1 MQARANGQA
10 EPKPAHSAESAILW
24 AGSPNGVE
32 RSLIEAEGIPFA
44 PIQTGQLR
52 GMNPLT
58 ALANAGKMVVGIR
71 QALALLN
78 DFRPDVC
85 FVTGGYVCTPVAIAC
100 RLRRIPVLVYLPDM
114 TPGLAIRMLS
124 TIAQRVA
131 VSFPETAAFF
141 GEKAV
146 VTGYPVRQALL
157 DAIHDRHAARQRLGQ
172 ALRIEW
178 GENRERSKG
187 ENLPLLL
194 VFGGSQG
201 SRSINKAVWSALPAL
216 LPLAHIVHVVGVR
229 DWPLLAEHQP
239 ELPEALARR
248 YHPVDY
254 LHDEMALALAAS
266 DLALAR
272 AGAST
277 LAEFPIASL
286 PAVLVPL
293 PISGGHQ
300 FPNAQ
305 KLADS
310 GGAVIVRDEELS
322 TKLQPILIDLLQDDT
337 RRAEMGAAIA
347 TLAAPQAGMNIAQA
361 LVELGTTGRALSGNP
376 AYA

>member
-1 MQARANGQA
+1 M
-10 EPKPAHSAESAILW
+10 W

-32 RSLIEAEGIPFA
+32 RSLVEAEGVPFA
-44 PIQTGQLR
+44 SIQTGQLR

-71 QALALLN
+71 QSLALLA

-100 RLRRIPVLVYLPDM
+100 RLRRIPVLVYLPDL

-124 TIAQRVA
+124 TIAQQVA
-131 VSFPETAAFF
+131 VSFPETAAYF
-141 GEKAV
+141 GAKAV

-157 DAIHDRHAARQRLGQ
+157 DAVNNREEARQKLAA
-172 ALRIEW
+172 ALQFDWEE
-178 GENRERSKG
+178 GEDR
-187 ENLPLLL
+187 LPLLL

-201 SRSINKAVWSALPAL
+201 SRSINQAIWSALPHL
-216 LPLAHIVHVVGVR
+216 LPQAHIVHVVGVR
-229 DWPLLAEHQP
+229 DWPLLAEHMP
-239 ELPEALARR
+239 VLPESLSRR

-254 LHDEMALALAAS
+254 LHDEMALALAAA
-266 DLALAR
+266 DLAVAR

-277 LAEFPIASL
+277 LAEFPIARL
-286 PAVLVPL
+286 PSVLVPL

-305 KLADS
+305 KLADC
-310 GGAVIVRDEELS
+310 GGAVIIRDEALSEKLLPTLNELLADENRR
-322 TKLQPILIDLLQDDT
+322 LQ
-337 RRAEMGAAIA
+337 MGADAA
-347 TLAAPQAGMNIAQA
+347 TLAVPQAGLNIAQA
-361 LVELGTTGRALSGNP
+361 IVRLGSP
-376 AYA
+376 A

>member
-1 MQARANGQA
+1 M
-10 EPKPAHSAESAILW
+10 
-24 AGSPNGVE
+24 
-32 RSLIEAEGIPFA
+32 EAEGIPFA

-58 ALANAGKMVVGIR
+58 ALANGGKMVVGIR
-71 QALALLN
+71 QSLALLSG
-78 DFRPDVC
+78 FRPDVC

-100 RLRRIPVLVYLPDM
+100 RLRRIPVLVYLPDL

-131 VSFPETAAFF
+131 VSFPETAAYF
-141 GEKAV
+141 GAKAV

-157 DAIHDRHAARQRLGQ
+157 DAVESREEARRKLGL
-172 ALRIEW
+172 ALEIAW
-178 GENRERSKG
+178 GEG
-187 ENLPLLL
+187 EGQLPLLL

-201 SRSINKAVWSALPAL
+201 SRSINQAIWSALPSL
-216 LPLAHIVHVVGVR
+216 LPQAHIVHVVGVR
-229 DWPLLAEHQP
+229 DWPLLAEHTP
-239 ELPEALARR
+239 VLPESLSRR

-254 LHDEMALALAAS
+254 LHDEMALALAAA
-266 DLALAR
+266 DLAVAR

-277 LAEFPIASL
+277 LAEFPIARL
-286 PAVLVPL
+286 PSVLVPL

-310 GGAVIVRDEELS
+310 GGAVIIRDEMLSEKLLPTLNELLADES
-322 TKLQPILIDLLQDDT
+322 RRLQMGEDVAKL
-337 RRAEMGAAIA
+337 AV
-347 TLAAPQAGMNIAQA
+347 PQAGMNIAQA
-361 LVELGTTGRALSGNP
+361 IIRLASPT
-376 AYA
+376 

>member
-1 MQARANGQA
+1 MAHGQPPENEIA
-10 EPKPAHSAESAILW
+10 LLW
-24 AGSPNGVE
+24 AGSPHGVE
-32 RSLIEAEGIPFA
+32 RSLVEAEGIPFA

-52 GMNPLT
+52 GMNPL
-58 ALANAGKMVVGIR
+58 AAAANAGKMVVGIR
-71 QALALLN
+71 QALALLS

-100 RLRRIPVLVYLPDM
+100 RLRRIPVLVYLPDL

-131 VSFPETAAFF
+131 VSFPETASYF
-141 GEKAV
+141 GAKAV
-146 VTGYPVRQALL
+146 VTGYPVRQSLL
-157 DAIHDRHAARQRLGQ
+157 DAVNNREEARSKL
-172 ALRIEW
+172 ALALKIEW
-178 GENRERSKG
+178 ELAENGEP
-187 ENLPLLL
+187 LPLLL

-201 SRSINKAVWSALPAL
+201 SRSINQAIWSALPSL
-216 LPLAHIVHVVGVR
+216 LPQAHILHVVGVR
-229 DWPLLAEHQP
+229 DWPLLAEHTP
-239 ELPEALARR
+239 VLPEGLSRR

-254 LHDEMALALAAS
+254 LHDEMALALATA

-277 LAEFPIASL
+277 LAEFPIARL
-286 PAVLVPL
+286 PSVLVPL

-305 KLADS
+305 KLADA
-310 GGAVIVRDEELS
+310 GGAVIIRDEALPK
-322 TKLQPILIDLLQDDT
+322 KLLPTLNDLLANEK
-337 RRAEMGAAIA
+337 RRLQMGADVAK
-347 TLAAPQAGMNIAQA
+347 LAVPQAGLNIARSI
-361 LVELGTTGRALSGNP
+361 VDLGTTTAIGSKGT

>member
-1 MQARANGQA
+1 M
-10 EPKPAHSAESAILW
+10 W

-32 RSLIEAEGIPFA
+32 RSLVEAEGVPFA
-44 PIQTGQLR
+44 SIQTGQLR

-71 QALALLN
+71 QALALLS

-100 RLRRIPVLVYLPDM
+100 RLRRIPVLVYLPDL

-131 VSFPETAAFF
+131 VSFPETATFF
-141 GEKAV
+141 GAKAV

-157 DAIHDRHAARQRLGQ
+157 DAVNNREEARQKLAA
-172 ALRIEW
+172 ALKCVWEKDES
-178 GENRERSKG
+178 GES
-187 ENLPLLL
+187 LPILL

-201 SRSINKAVWSALPAL
+201 SRSINQAIWSGLPSL
-216 LPLAHIVHVVGVR
+216 LPQAHIVHVVGVR
-229 DWPLLAEHQP
+229 DWPLLAKHLP
-239 ELPEALARR
+239 VLPESLSRR

-254 LHDEMALALAAS
+254 LHDEMALALAAA
-266 DLALAR
+266 DLAVAR

-277 LAEFPIASL
+277 LAEFPIARL
-286 PAVLVPL
+286 PSVLVPL

-310 GGAVIVRDEELS
+310 GGAVIIRDEALSEKLLPTLNELLADENRR
-322 TKLQPILIDLLQDDT
+322 LQ
-337 RRAEMGAAIA
+337 MGADAA
-347 TLAAPQAGMNIAQA
+347 SLAVPQAGLNIAQA
-361 LVELGTTGRALSGNP
+361 IIRLGSP
-376 AYA
+376 A